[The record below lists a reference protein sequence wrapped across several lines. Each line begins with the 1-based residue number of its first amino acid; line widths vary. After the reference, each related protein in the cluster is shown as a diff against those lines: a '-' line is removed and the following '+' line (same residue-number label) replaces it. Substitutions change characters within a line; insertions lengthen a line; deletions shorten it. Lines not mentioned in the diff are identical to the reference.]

1 MQIAAHLCRAM
12 SAMLR
17 LILVAVLPLFGLLNA
32 QQPAN
37 NATAGKAAPGLVNGT
52 SMREQIMEYLFENYQ
67 NHERPGAAQKQPSVV
82 IVYITVTAITSVDV
96 RMMEYTADMMLRQE
110 WRDVRLAWDRHPVF
124 KQYTKNLVSPELKR
138 KLWLPDLFFRN
149 GKEGRL
155 HRMTLPNYLTRIAP
169 DGMILYSQKIT
180 MRFSCQMDL
189 ATFPMDSQECNMNIG
204 SYGYEYSELQ
214 FVWRNVTPVAMA
226 AGMQISEFNSP
237 GDVVSYDCSAQ
248 SSTSTGKYTCLEIKF
263 TLTRQLG
270 SWLSSVYI
278 PNFLI
283 IVASWH
289 SFWVD
294 LDAKPARV
302 TLGLLTL
309 LSILTQA
316 SGVSSS
322 LPRVSYIKAIDVWNI
337 ACIIFNVSV
346 LIEFTIASHVARR
359 IKTEDWKDDVR
370 NAVRHE
376 LSRWCTTCQQVFY
389 QRGPSASGIYFNS
402 AGFPDATPGK
412 FIDSANAT
420 ALALKRGKLEF
431 CEEMERILIEVF
443 LPEEMSKSKILPVDL
458 NQSKSEAQPSIVS
471 DALNAALLPNDEEPF
486 PLPKSEDLPTRKPKK
501 ISEIDGYSRFL
512 FPACFLLYN
521 CFYWLYYLVLV
532 NRM

>member
-1 MQIAAHLCRAM
+1 MLLLTIFSLLLLKQI
-12 SAMLR
+12 SAQTNTTA
-17 LILVAVLPLFGLLNA
+17 VAF
-32 QQPAN
+32 
-37 NATAGKAAPGLVNGT
+37 NGS
-52 SMREQIMEYLFENYQ
+52 SMREQIMDYLFENYQ
-67 NHERPGAAQKQPSVV
+67 SHERPGAAIKEPSVV

-110 WRDVRLAWDRHPVF
+110 WRDPRLAWDRHPIF
-124 KQYTKNLVSPELKR
+124 KQFTKNLVSPELKG

-155 HRMTLPNYLTRIAP
+155 HKMTLPNYLTRISP
-169 DGMILYSQKIT
+169 DGNILYSQKIT

-189 ATFPMDSQECNMNIG
+189 ANFPMDSQDCTMNIG

-214 FVWRNVTPVAMA
+214 FVWRNDTPISMSP
-226 AGMQISEFNSP
+226 GMQISEFNSP
-237 GDVVSYDCSAQ
+237 ENVISYDCSAE
-248 SSTSTGKYTCLEIKF
+248 SSTSTGNYTCLEIRF
-263 TLTRQLG
+263 TLSRELG

-337 ACIIFNVSV
+337 ACIIFDVGV
-346 LIEFTIASHVARR
+346 LIEFTIASHVARH
-359 IKTEDWKDDVR
+359 IKAEDWKDDVR

-376 LSRWCTTCQQVFY
+376 LSRWCATCQQVFY
-389 QRGPSASGIYFNS
+389 RRGPSASGIYLSS
-402 AGFPDATPGK
+402 AGFPEASPRK

-443 LPEEMSKSKILPVDL
+443 LPEEMSKSKIFPADIG
-458 NQSKSEAQPSIVS
+458 QSKAELQQNMIMT
-471 DALNAALLPNDEEPF
+471 DALNAALLPSEEEREF
-486 PLPKSEDLPTRKPKK
+486 PVPKSEELPTRKPKK

-532 NRM
+532 HRM

>member
-1 MQIAAHLCRAM
+1 M
-12 SAMLR
+12 SSSLASLRML
-17 LILVAVLPLFGLLNA
+17 LLAITFLLLLQLTSAQSNTTTVAF
-32 QQPAN
+32 
-37 NATAGKAAPGLVNGT
+37 NGT
-52 SMREQIMEYLFENYQ
+52 SMREQIMDYLFENYQ
-67 NHERPGAAQKQPSVV
+67 SHERPGAANKEPSVV

-110 WRDVRLAWDRHPVF
+110 WRDPRLAWDRHPVF
-124 KQYTKNLVSPELKR
+124 KKFTKNLVSPELKG

-155 HRMTLPNYLTRIAP
+155 HKMTLPNYLTRISP
-169 DGMILYSQKIT
+169 DGNILYSQKIT

-189 ATFPMDSQECNMNIG
+189 ANFPMDSQDCTMNIG

-214 FVWRNVTPVAMA
+214 FVWRNDTPISMSP
-226 AGMQISEFNSP
+226 GMQISEFNSP
-237 GDVVSYDCSAQ
+237 ENVISYDCSAE
-248 SSTSTGKYTCLEIKF
+248 SSTSTGNYTCLEIRF
-263 TLTRQLG
+263 TLTRELG

-316 SGVSSS
+316 SGVASS

-337 ACIIFNVSV
+337 ACIIFDVGV
-346 LIEFTIASHVARR
+346 LIEFTVASHVARR

-376 LSRWCTTCQQVFY
+376 LSRWCATCQQVFY
-389 QRGPSASGIYFNS
+389 QRGPSASGIYLS
-402 AGFPDATPGK
+402 AAGFSEASPRK

-443 LPEEMSKSKILPVDL
+443 LPEEMSKSKIFPADIG
-458 NQSKSEAQPSIVS
+458 QSKAELQQHMIMT
-471 DALNAALLPNDEEPF
+471 DALNAALLPSEEWRDF
-486 PLPKSEDLPTRKPKK
+486 PVPKSDELPTRKPKK

-532 NRM
+532 HKM